1 MRGAFLIIIPACQ
14 LGRRRGGI
22 NNGSWNQLYAK
33 EERMDHLEKQKKKET
48 DFIPPF
54 CVRPGDTTAVVG
66 GYDNLSW
73 GEALDSLIK
82 LKGVFPRE
90 NFFMVDEA
98 GTVVF
103 SLDKDLG
110 NEEA

>member
-1 MRGAFLIIIPACQ
+1 MDYLE
-14 LGRRRGGI
+14 RR
-22 NNGSWNQLYAK
+22 
-33 EERMDHLEKQKKKET
+33 EKKEI

-54 CVRPGDTTAVVG
+54 CICFKRRVVVD
-66 GYDNLSW
+66 GYDHLSW

-82 LKGVFPRE
+82 LKGVFPQE

-98 GTVVF
+98 GAVVF